1 MVIITKLQI
10 KALLQSF
17 EEEISGMLLIFSNAN
32 FVLGGDSKTML
43 LFWIVCLHDMYSI
56 TRLSL

>member
-10 KALLQSF
+10 EALFQSF

-32 FVLGGDSKTML
+32 FVLGGDSKTISAPFL
-43 LFWIVCLHDMYSI
+43 DCLPP
-56 TRLSL
+56 